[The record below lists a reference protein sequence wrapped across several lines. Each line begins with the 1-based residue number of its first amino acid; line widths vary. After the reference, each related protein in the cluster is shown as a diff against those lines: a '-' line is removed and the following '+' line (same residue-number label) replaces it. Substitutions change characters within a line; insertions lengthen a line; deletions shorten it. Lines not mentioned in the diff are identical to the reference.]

1 VTDRRLAEDRI
12 RHLANFDTLTG
23 LPNRRQLIWRAE
35 RALDHGR
42 RLGHEVALLL
52 IDLDRFKIINDTL
65 GHGAG
70 DELLMEVSR
79 RLRSCVRHSDQVL
92 ESSLESVGVRSHRT
106 LEAVGRLGGDEFV
119 ALLPEVVDEADAERV
134 ASRILEQMR
143 KPIMI
148 GLQECFVTASVGIAI
163 FPRDGATVADLLR
176 NSDIAM
182 YSVKSAGR
190 NSSSLYRPNLAGK
203 GREKLELESALH
215 KAIERNELVLHY
227 QPKIDVRGAR
237 MIGAEALMRW
247 RRHGTLVAP
256 GDFIPLAEETGL
268 IIPLSEW
275 AIREAARQARI
286 WQDNFGFSDSIAVNL
301 PSRLFERTDLVE
313 YIHNAVTTYGVPHHA
328 IELEITETGLMK
340 DLQNVIPSLHRLN
353 EIGVE
358 ISIDDFGTGYS
369 SLAYLTTL
377 PISELKIDR
386 SFVRDLGMT
395 PQSSA
400 VVTAIIALAR
410 SLGLRVI
417 AEGVENLRQMEV
429 LHRLGCGIMQGF
441 SSASRSRRKT
451 SSAGCSRP
459 CCRRRRPGSARRRPA
474 TRPSRRAPRAG
485 ASRAPSRRQAD
496 LKRAVGPDRRH
507 EPDAPRAPR
516 QDRTADGADRQGGAA
531 SSRPRAARADAR
543 ELRARVPPGSGRAAR
558 RGDRGARHPDRAD
571 HSRHR
576 AKRPQLDAGTAQGRH
591 PACPRRRSQRRE
603 EAAAAALAARQQLG
617 NRFGGDARG
626 GRRGRCRGRADA
638 PRPARRRR
646 ACRQRADRRSG
657 AGALRR
663 ERRVVRRVGAHR
675 AHARTCL
682 EAALPAHDGAN
693 QELAK
698 ELARVVERIDA
709 KAAAE
714 PLADDVEALARR
726 VERVLQ
732 HRHHLFDQLGKLCH
746 ELTASLTDLAED
758 GSWVKGQCEAM
769 QLKIEEGLSARGVR
783 AVSDMLHHARK
794 RHAEVRGER
803 EKARDAL
810 KSLMAQ
816 MLAELGE
823 LGSKTGN
830 FHESVGRYA
839 AVIEESD
846 SLESLTGVV
855 REMVAESRAVQSL
868 VQQTQERLQEEHS
881 KATDLSERV
890 TQLEDEMRRL
900 SDEVSTDQLTQ
911 IANRRGLMQAFE
923 VERARLERSGGE
935 LSIGLLD
942 IDNFKKLND
951 ELGHSAGDEALKSLA
966 AVVSKTL
973 RPTDRVARY
982 GGEEFVVLLPRRRRP
997 RASRC

>member
-1 VTDRRLAEDRI
+1 MSLSRPAPLAKTEQPTAQIAKAALRRLALER
-12 RHLANFDTLTG
+12 LEPTPENY
-23 LPNRRQLIWRAE
+23 E
-35 RALDHGR
+35 RAYRQEAGEPPAEATEALATLIERIIRGIERSGHNWTPARRKEGIQRVLAGGRSDAKKLQQRLSQLVNSWETDSAATPVAVGEAVAAVVPTRPAPLDGAAPAANAPIAAAAPASSAESDESSGAWER
-42 RLGHEVALLL
+42 IAR
-52 IDLDRFKIINDTL
+52 TL
-65 GHGAG
+65 GH
-70 DELLMEVSR
+70 
-79 RLRSCVRHSDQVL
+79 
-92 ESSLESVGVRSHRT
+92 
-106 LEAVGRLGGDEFV
+106 
-119 ALLPEVVDEADAERV
+119 AL
-134 ASRILEQMR
+134 
-143 KPIMI
+143 K
-148 GLQECFVTASVGIAI
+148 
-163 FPRDGATVADLLR
+163 
-176 NSDIAM
+176 
-182 YSVKSAGR
+182 
-190 NSSSLYRPNLAGK
+190 
-203 GREKLELESALH
+203 
-215 KAIERNELVLHY
+215 
-227 QPKIDVRGAR
+227 
-237 MIGAEALMRW
+237 
-247 RRHGTLVAP
+247 
-256 GDFIPLAEETGL
+256 
-268 IIPLSEW
+268 
-275 AIREAARQARI
+275 
-286 WQDNFGFSDSIAVNL
+286 
-301 PSRLFERTDLVE
+301 
-313 YIHNAVTTYGVPHHA
+313 
-328 IELEITETGLMK
+328 
-340 DLQNVIPSLHRLN
+340 
-353 EIGVE
+353 
-358 ISIDDFGTGYS
+358 
-369 SLAYLTTL
+369 
-377 PISELKIDR
+377 
-386 SFVRDLGMT
+386 
-395 PQSSA
+395 
-400 VVTAIIALAR
+400 
-410 SLGLRVI
+410 
-417 AEGVENLRQMEV
+417 
-429 LHRLGCGIMQGF
+429 
-441 SSASRSRRKT
+441 
-451 SSAGCSRP
+451 
-459 CCRRRRPGSARRRPA
+459 
-474 TRPSRRAPRAG
+474 
-485 ASRAPSRRQAD
+485 
-496 LKRAVGPDRRH
+496 
-507 EPDAPRAPR
+507 
-516 QDRTADGADRQGGAA
+516 
-531 SSRPRAARADAR
+531 
-543 ELRARVPPGSGRAAR
+543 
-558 RGDRGARHPDRAD
+558 
-571 HSRHR
+571 
-576 AKRPQLDAGTAQGRH
+576 
-591 PACPRRRSQRRE
+591 
-603 EAAAAALAARQQLG
+603 
-617 NRFGGDARG
+617 
-626 GRRGRCRGRADA
+626 
-638 PRPARRRR
+638 
-646 ACRQRADRRSG
+646 
-657 AGALRR
+657 
-663 ERRVVRRVGAHR
+663 
-675 AHARTCL
+675 
-682 EAALPAHDGAN
+682 AALPAHDGAN

-982 GGEEFVVLLPRRRRP
+982 GGEEFVVLLPETPAAEGEQVLTRLQRSLTGGLFMHKDKQIFVTFSAGVTGYRMAERIEDSLE
-997 RASRC
+997 RADQALYEAKRTGKNRTCIG